1 MPASLLRRETEEFDI
16 LHALL
21 PPPAPP
27 VAPPGFLE
35 ASSSGSWTFS
45 CSGSSPQTPVQ
56 AREVA
61 VDEDGFEVY
70 DPAAFEGSVTR
81 EDFVPDEVLDTVT
94 CAVQARSE
102 EQDRLHREQ
111 EASKARE
118 KGKAVVIYVDD
129 DSEEE

>member
-1 MPASLLRRETEEFDI
+1 M
-16 LHALL
+16 
-21 PPPAPP
+21 
-27 VAPPGFLE
+27 APPGFLE

-45 CSGSSPQTPVQ
+45 YSGSSPQTTVQ

-61 VDEDGFEVY
+61 VDDDGFKVY
-70 DPAAFEGSVTR
+70 DPAVFEGSVTR
-81 EDFVPDEVLDTVT
+81 EDFVPDDFLETVT
-94 CAVQARSE
+94 GAVKARSE